1 MSKHDITI
9 VFEDGR
15 TVHVPAGEDE
25 TIYLACLMNKVR
37 IQTDCLEGACAT
49 CKALCVSGEY
59 RLDEYSTDA
68 LPEEEAARGHVLT
81 CQMHALSDCVIEYG
95 YDSSLALKSAPET
108 RPGRVAEVERI
119 SSTVHRLVVEPG
131 GEGGPISFMPGQYV
145 HLSIPGT
152 EEQRSYSFANPPP
165 AADGADGNENGA
177 CEFFIKVLD
186 EGVMSEYIAGRAKA
200 GDEIAITG
208 PFGRF
213 YLRPPTRPILM
224 VAGGTGLAP
233 MLSMLD
239 RLAASGGGGQPV
251 HLLCGANEAGELFGL
266 DRLAAYGAKGIDL
279 TTEFAV
285 VDGGAEWDGKIGHV
299 TELLRYELV
308 SGEPDIYLCGPPPM
322 IDAAESWLADQRIDP
337 SLIHAEKFLPS

>member
-49 CKALCVSGEY
+49 CKALCTSGEY
-59 RLDEYSTDA
+59 RLDDYSEDA
-68 LPEEEAARGHVLT
+68 LTDEEAAKRVVLT
-81 CQMHALSDCVIEYG
+81 CQMHPLSDCVIEYA
-95 YDSSLALKSAPET
+95 YDSSLALKTQPET
-108 RPGRVAEVERI
+108 RPGRVAEIAQV
-119 SSTVHRLVVEPG
+119 SSAVYRLVVEPG
-131 GEGGPISFMPGQYV
+131 GDDGPLSFLPGQYV

-165 AADGADGNENGA
+165 DASDGSAANGG

-186 EGVMSEYIAGRAKA
+186 HGVMSEYVAGRAAA
-200 GDEIAITG
+200 GDEMTITG

-239 RLAASGGGGQPV
+239 HLAASGGCDQPI
-251 HLLCGANEAGELFGL
+251 HMLCGANVEDELFCL
-266 DRLAAYGAKGIDL
+266 DRLAAYSARGLDL
-279 TTEFAV
+279 STEFAV
-285 VDGGAEWDGKIGHV
+285 VEGGGGWDGTVGHV
-299 TELLRYELV
+299 TGLLRFDIARDH
-308 SGEPDIYLCGPPPM
+308 DIYLCGPPPM
-322 IDAAESWLADQRIDP
+322 IDAAQTWLADHGIDEAMV
-337 SLIHAEKFLPS
+337 HNEKFLPS